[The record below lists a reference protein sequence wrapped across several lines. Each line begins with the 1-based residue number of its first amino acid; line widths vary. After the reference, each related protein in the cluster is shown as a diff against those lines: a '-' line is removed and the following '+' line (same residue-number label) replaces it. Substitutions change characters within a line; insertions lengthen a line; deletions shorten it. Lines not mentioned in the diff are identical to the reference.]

1 MIAFVFGVIA
11 RSIASAVMMKPSP
24 SGASTKTQFA
34 PAYCT
39 MSLYDTQYGTGTIT
53 SSP

>member
-11 RSIASAVMMKPSP
+11 RSIASAVTRKS
-24 SGASTKTQFA
+24 SASLASTNTHFP
-34 PAYCT
+34 PAYCM